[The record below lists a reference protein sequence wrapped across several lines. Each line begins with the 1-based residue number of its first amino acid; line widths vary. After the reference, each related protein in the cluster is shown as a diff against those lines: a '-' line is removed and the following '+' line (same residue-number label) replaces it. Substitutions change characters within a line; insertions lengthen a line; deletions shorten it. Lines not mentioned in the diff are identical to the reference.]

1 MHSINE
7 RESYTALRRRKR
19 IRLREVAKH
28 IGCSVSLLS
37 QYENGSNRILPD
49 KVRKYKQYI
58 EDYNNEL

>member
-19 IRLREVAKH
+19 IRLREIAKY

-37 QYENGSNRILPD
+37 QYENGSDRILPD
-49 KVRKYKQYI
+49 KVRKYKRYI
-58 EDYNNEL
+58 EGYDIEL